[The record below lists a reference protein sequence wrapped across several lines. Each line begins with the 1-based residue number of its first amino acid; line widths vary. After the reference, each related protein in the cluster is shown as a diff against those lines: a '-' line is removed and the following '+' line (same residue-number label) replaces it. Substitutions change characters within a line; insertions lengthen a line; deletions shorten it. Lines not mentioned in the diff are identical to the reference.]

1 MNSIK
6 NIIDL
11 INKNNKFAIVSHTSP
26 DGDCMGSMLGL
37 YNSLINYSKCV
48 DVYMDDSIPNRLKF
62 MPGVEKIKNTFNNEK
77 YDIVFAL
84 DCGDTKRL
92 GSFSDNL
99 LQSGFV
105 INIDHHMSN
114 DMYGNLNYILPNM
127 SSVGEMIYNIICE
140 GNLPINK
147 EVATCLYVSI
157 VSDTGGFKYSNT
169 SSSTLITAAKLL
181 DFNINHSK
189 IYTKILDEKT
199 KEQINLSSMVTSTLE
214 TYFDNK
220 VAVLTVTKDMLKS
233 SNVDDNETGDLVNIA
248 RDIDTVEVGILIKE
262 KENNLYKISLRS
274 KEYIDVRV
282 VAENFNGGGHIK
294 ASGCAIEGNLEEVK
308 KKLLEKLKEQIV

>member
-1 MNSIK
+1 MNNIK
-6 NIIDL
+6 DIIDL

-48 DVYMDDSIPNRLKF
+48 DVYMDDIIPNRLNF

-92 GSFSDNL
+92 GSFSNQL
-99 LQSGFV
+99 LQSGLV

-114 DMYGNLNYILPNM
+114 DMYGNLNYVLPNM
-127 SSVGEMIYNIICE
+127 CSVGEIIYNIISE

-169 SSSTLITAAKLL
+169 SPSTLITVAKLL
-181 DFNINHSK
+181 DFDINHSK

-214 TYFDNK
+214 THFNDS
-220 VAVLTVTKDMLKS
+220 VAILTVTQDMLKS
-233 SNVDDNETGDLVNIA
+233 AGVDDNETGDLVNIA
-248 RDIDTVEVGILIKE
+248 RDINTVEVGILIKE
-262 KENNLYKISLRS
+262 KEANLYKVSLRS
-274 KEYIDVRV
+274 KEYIDVRI
-282 VAENFNGGGHIK
+282 VAESFGGGGHIK
-294 ASGCAIEGNLEEVK
+294 ASGCAIEGPLEEVK
-308 KKLLEKLKEQIV
+308 EKILKKLKEQIV